1 MVDIS
6 NGVQSEPKGGTLELK
21 TPSQSHHN
29 NPNVTDCSKY
39 HVHATGLKGIYNV
52 SNIKRNP
59 LLGGDG
65 AQPGRKDLMSAG
77 G

>member
-6 NGVQSEPKGGTLELK
+6 NGVQSEPKGGTLELR

-39 HVHATGLKGIYNV
+39 HVHG
-52 SNIKRNP
+52 KR
-59 LLGGDG
+59 
-65 AQPGRKDLMSAG
+65 A
-77 G
+77 